1 MEAFRPNPNMNPA
14 QDSDEPALSMVDLCR
29 NIKSKWYWYVISFAV
44 VFVAVLF
51 YLLCATPLYTRT
63 AQILLK
69 DDASQSM
76 TTDLE
81 SLGVK
86 SVNSNILDEMFILGS
101 PAVMETVVS
110 RLGLNRVYS
119 VRKGLRQNEL
129 YRNSPVETEVLDSI
143 SSKRPYKLSLA
154 VCINGDST
162 VTLSDFCF
170 DKEVFADDVTGR
182 LGDTLST
189 PIGRVAV
196 YATRFMSDDYEG
208 EKIRYSQLDVR
219 RCAQQYCEKLKT
231 EYDED
236 LGSIITMSIACT
248 STDKADDVLNAV
260 VESYNERWISD
271 RNKVAMSTSR
281 FIEDRL
287 RNIESELNTVE
298 SNITDYQS
306 RHAIV
311 DMDAVSS
318 MYLSQSNENRKA
330 LNDLAQEIATATYVK
345 NELAGNDI
353 TKLLPATAEIAGT
366 NLQSLITSYNDMVT
380 DRNLRLRSMPESSP
394 IIARKTEA
402 ITQSRMAILESV
414 DNALAT
420 LNARFSSLELIDAKT
435 QHKLTNAP
443 GQNHYLMSEDRKQK
457 VKESLY
463 VYLLQRR
470 EENELSQAFTAYNT
484 RMVTEPYGLSV
495 PTSPNKRNVLM
506 VAFALALLVP
516 TVVIYVMEITNT
528 KVRSRRDLETLSV
541 PYVGEIPRNKK
552 ALQTS
557 RLHRR
562 HNEAVAR
569 DIVVR
574 PKCGDLINEAF
585 RMVRTNIE
593 FMNALQNKGQG
604 RVMMVVSLNAGS
616 GKTFVALN
624 MAATLAVKS
633 ERVCLVDLDLR
644 KGTVSQSV
652 GDPLRGVTDYLVG
665 NAELDDVIVRDVD
678 GIRGFDILPE
688 GTRPPNPTE
697 LLFNPRLAEMF
708 DKLQAKYDYV
718 VVDCPP
724 VECVGDAK
732 VINKFVNMTL
742 FVVRAG
748 LAERSQLADIQ
759 SFYDEGR
766 YNNMALILNATTEL
780 HGVYGRYGYG
790 HGYVY
795 GKKRDR

>member
-1 MEAFRPNPNMNPA
+1 M
-14 QDSDEPALSMVDLCR
+14 
-29 NIKSKWYWYVISFAV
+29 

-219 RCAQQYCEKLKT
+219 RCARQYCEKLKT

-516 TVVIYVMEITNT
+516 TVVIYVM
-528 KVRSRRDLETLSV
+528 
-541 PYVGEIPRNKK
+541 
-552 ALQTS
+552 
-557 RLHRR
+557 
-562 HNEAVAR
+562 AR

-790 HGYVY
+790 HGYVH